1 MTRADGHCT
10 CGAPATRYVVEDP
23 AIVVC
28 EMAARELPRAATRLL
43 PAASGGADSTLP
55 GTSLTARDTT
65 GDRLPVTAGVAAK
78 Y

>member
-10 CGAPATRYVVEDP
+10 CGAPATRYVLEQPDVL
-23 AIVVC
+23 VC
-28 EMAARELPRAATRLL
+28 EAAARNLPAKTTRLL
-43 PAASGGADSTLP
+43 PAASGGADFALP
-55 GTSLTARDTT
+55 RDSLTARDTT